1 MIRIQGWIALIMT
14 LTMCSAVMPSYAQDD
29 DVVRRTAV
37 LGSED
42 FDADGFLDTVTVTV
56 RYDAEHGKRYRGVNL
71 AAILWGYDAE
81 NKDAVADTTVL
92 DVTLDGGESMDA
104 YLYDTDKDGIRDI
117 VVYASKKQGDAG
129 TARRRWVI
137 RPDAEMKTQNTL
149 AFRGANMRSQAAAW
163 LADMDA
169 ADTTESRKI
178 RGTGYTVTP
187 LNHRPRNEK
196 RTPRTMDTALAK
208 PPETTLTLAPNPAT
222 NEVRMHLKAENL
234 SSPMLRIMDNTGR
247 LVMHRRLSDEAMT
260 GMSVIDIR
268 SLSSG
273 SYVVK
278 IVDGG
283 RTIVESIL
291 VVQR

>member
-1 MIRIQGWIALIMT
+1 
-14 LTMCSAVMPSYAQDD
+14 YAQDD

-104 YLYDTDKDGIRDI
+104 YFYDTDKDGIHDI
-117 VVYASKKQGDAG
+117 VVYASKKQDGE
-129 TARRRWVI
+129 TVRRRWVI
-137 RPDAEMKTQNTL
+137 RPDADMKTQNAL
-149 AFRGANMRSQAAAW
+149 AFRGASMRTQAAAW
-163 LADMDA
+163 MEDMDA
-169 ADTTESRKI
+169 ADTTQSRKI

-187 LNHRPRNEK
+187 LNHRSRSEK
-196 RTPRTMDTALAK
+196 RIPRAADTILMK
-208 PPETTLTLAPNPAT
+208 TPETTLTLAPNPAT

-247 LVMHRRLSDEAMT
+247 LVMHRRLSDEA
-260 GMSVIDIR
+260 
-268 SLSSG
+268 LSSG

>member
-1 MIRIQGWIALIMT
+1 MIRN
-14 LTMCSAVMPSYAQDD
+14 SRYYAQDD

-222 NEVRMHLKAENL
+222 NEVRM
-234 SSPMLRIMDNTGR
+234 R